1 MSVGIEDADDIIAD
15 LDQAMNTDKFSKIPN
30 VNSSNKQINDIYNPY
45 TANSLD
51 KNENNIG
58 FMQFD
63 GQELLKQMQNQFVN
77 ADNIDKDKNI
87 KMDDKTDDKQKGMKV
102 EL

>member
-1 MSVGIEDADDIIAD
+1 
-15 LDQAMNTDKFSKIPN
+15 
-30 VNSSNKQINDIYNPY
+30 
-45 TANSLD
+45 
-51 KNENNIG
+51 
-58 FMQFD
+58 MQFD